1 MEEMKMDFNQREL
14 MAVAGA
20 RELVDGEVVV
30 VGLGLPQVSTQLAKM
45 THAPR
50 ITHLMEIGVI
60 DSQPIHPPAG
70 IADPRA
76 WLNAKYFGSYVE
88 VMGMIL
94 HRGLVDV
101 GFLTGLE
108 VDQYGNLN
116 STLVKTA
123 RGDRHINGSG
133 GGNDVAS
140 LARRTIIIM
149 RHEKRRLSK
158 RVGYVTSPGF
168 LEGERAREGVDL
180 RGGGPS
186 RVITDK
192 AVLGFDDSTRK
203 MKLISIHPRVS
214 LDDLIDHT
222 GFSLII
228 PERVETTPPPTKV
241 QLRYIREVI
250 DPHRWYT
257 GDEVEAK

>member
-1 MEEMKMDFNQREL
+1 MEEMEMDFTQREL

-20 RELVDGEVVV
+20 RELADGEVVV
-30 VGLGLPQVSTQLAKM
+30 AGIGLPQVSTQLAKM

-50 ITHLMEIGVI
+50 ITQVMEIGVV
-60 DSQPIHPPAG
+60 DPSPIHPSVG

-76 WLNAKYFGSYVE
+76 WLGARYFGSFTDVL
-88 VMGMIL
+88 GTIL

-101 GFLTGLE
+101 GFLSGLE

-116 STLVKTA
+116 TTLVRTA
-123 RGDRHINGSG
+123 HGDRHINGSG
-133 GGNDVAS
+133 GGNDIAS
-140 LARRTIIIM
+140 LAKRTIIIM
-149 RHEKRRLSK
+149 RHEKRKLSEK
-158 RVGYVTSPGF
+158 VAYVTTPGF
-168 LEGERAREGVDL
+168 LQGGRSREEAGL
-180 RGGGPS
+180 RGAGPS

-203 MKLISIHPRVS
+203 MKLVSIHPGVS
-214 LDDLIDHT
+214 LDELINCT

-228 PERVETTPPPTKV
+228 PERVETTPSPTPE

-250 DPHRWYT
+250 DSHRWYT
-257 GDEVEAK
+257 GDEV

>member
-1 MEEMKMDFNQREL
+1 MDFTQREL

-20 RELVDGEVVV
+20 RELADGEVVV
-30 VGLGLPQVSTQLAKM
+30 VGIGLPQVSTQLAKM

-50 ITHLMEIGVI
+50 ITQVMEIGVI
-60 DSQPIHPPAG
+60 DPQPIHPSVG

-76 WLNAKYFGSYVE
+76 WLNSKYFGSFIDVL
-88 VMGMIL
+88 GTIL

-101 GFLTGLE
+101 GFLSGSE

-116 STLVKTA
+116 TTLVKTA

-133 GGNDVAS
+133 GGNDIAS
-140 LARRTIIIM
+140 LAKRTIIIM
-149 RHEKRRLSK
+149 RHEKRKLSEK
-158 RVGYVTSPGF
+158 VRYITAPGF
-168 LEGERAREGVDL
+168 LEGGHTREAAGL

-186 RVITDK
+186 RVISDK
-192 AVLGFDDSTRK
+192 AVLGFDESTRK
-203 MKLISIHPRVS
+203 MKLISIHPGVS
-214 LDDLIDHT
+214 LDELTDHT

-228 PERVETTPPPTKV
+228 PEHVETTSPPTQE

-250 DPHRWYT
+250 DPNRWYT
-257 GDEVEAK
+257 GDEG